1 MLNGA
6 GIESPESPLK
16 KDEEELLA
24 IRGLGAKP
32 VEQVR
37 ASLKAGGLI
46 KE

>member
-6 GIESPESPLK
+6 GTESAENPLK
-16 KDEEELLA
+16 RDEEELLA
-24 IRGLGAKP
+24 IRGLGAKS
-32 VEQVR
+32 VERVG